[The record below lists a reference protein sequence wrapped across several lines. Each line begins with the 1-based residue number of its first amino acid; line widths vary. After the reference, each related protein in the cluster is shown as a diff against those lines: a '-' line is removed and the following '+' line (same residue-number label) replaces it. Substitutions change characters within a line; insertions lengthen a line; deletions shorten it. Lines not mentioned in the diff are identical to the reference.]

1 MLDWIVM
8 FLITFVVF
16 MVIDL
21 IWLGFIAKNIYRKY
35 LGHLMKKNVNWIAAI
50 IFYCIFIVG
59 LIFFVIDPAVHK
71 ESVRYALLAG
81 GGFGLITYAT
91 YDLTNLATLEEWPLM
106 VTMIDLIW
114 GTVLSGATAGISFGI
129 INYLL

>member
-16 MVIDL
+16 MIIDL

-35 LGHLMKKNVNWIAAI
+35 LGHLMKKNVNWLAAI

-59 LIFFVIDPAVHK
+59 LIFFVIDPALQK
-71 ESVRYALLAG
+71 ENIRYAFLAG
-81 GGFGLITYAT
+81 GGFGLVTYGT
-91 YDLTNLATLEEWPLM
+91 YDLTNLATLKEWPM
-106 VTMIDLIW
+106 NVTVIDLIW
-114 GTVLSGATAGISFGI
+114 GTVLSAATAGISFGI
-129 INYLL
+129 INYLF